1 MPKTAIDEIARISS
15 KHSLQDDDVTALSG
29 LLEDLK
35 AEKQDNALSELN
47 DIFPALKAYKTDHT
61 EINLQKL
68 CVEISEFC
76 RAVYAST
83 RNDAERDIYRAML
96 EKLNK

>member
-1 MPKTAIDEIARISS
+1 MYINTFEDNILPEQIQDEYKEAI
-15 KHSLQDDDVTALSG
+15 
-29 LLEDLK
+29 
-35 AEKQDNALSELN
+35 
-47 DIFPALKAYKTDHT
+47 DIFPALHKYKIAHT
-61 EINLQKL
+61 IPNLQKL

-83 RNDAERDIYRAML
+83 QNAEERQVYREFI